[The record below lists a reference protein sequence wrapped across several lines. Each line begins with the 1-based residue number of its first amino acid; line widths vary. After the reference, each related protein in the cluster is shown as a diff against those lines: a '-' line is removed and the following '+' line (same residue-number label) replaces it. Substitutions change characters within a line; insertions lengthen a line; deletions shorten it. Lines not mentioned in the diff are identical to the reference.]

1 MQVIELF
8 FIAAGFADELGEGVT
23 NGSADWVNL
32 TRTVGEENVKP
43 LAVRYNHP
51 FFSPRTV
58 VATCAVPSEA
68 TMDTVAETGAAENP
82 YIQRATSDFI
92 SKL

>member
-8 FIAAGFADELGEGVT
+8 FTAAGLADALGEGVT
-23 NGSADWVNL
+23 TGSAAWVNL

-58 VATCAVPSEA
+58 VATCAVPSAA
-68 TMDTVAETGAAENP
+68 TIETVAETGAAVNP
-82 YIQRATSDFI
+82 
-92 SKL
+92 